1 MLSKFLL
8 LTVFIYILFP
18 VNSSADPVNAVP
30 IEVNQAIV
38 SIYGGPKWH
47 DQKLIEFLKTDTGFV
62 TAQFWSRLSVN
73 GVNRLLVIVSIEPKE
88 IPDEN
93 HVPLIGGAILK
104 QVGSKWIVESENKIL
119 GWGGKHNDI
128 GAVSIVRVGKEK
140 YGIEITESDEVRGFE
155 SISTRVFIPVDQKL
169 ELALEVAAG
178 GPEGDGPCENK
189 NFPPQSLGISYISV
203 PNSEYFD
210 INSSAEYNEGDCD
223 NNVRRETQTLYHL
236 HNGKYSP
243 E

>member
-8 LTVFIYILFP
+8 LIVLIYIGLP
-18 VNSSADPVNAVP
+18 VNSNAALVNVVP

-38 SIYGGPKWH
+38 SVYGGSKWH
-47 DQKLIEFLKTDTGFV
+47 DKKLFEFLKTNTGFV
-62 TAQFWSRLSVN
+62 TAQFWSNLSVN

-93 HVPLIGGAILK
+93 HIQLIGGAILK

-128 GAVSIVRVGKEK
+128 GAASIVRVGEEK

-155 SISTRVFIPVDQKL
+155 SFSIRVFIPVDQKL
-169 ELALEVAAG
+169 ELALEIGAG

-189 NFPPQSLGISYISV
+189 NFPSQSLSVSYIPV

-210 INSSAEYNEGDCD
+210 INASAEYNEGDCE

-236 HNGKYSP
+236 YNGKYSP